1 MNSVNDMPNLLKS
14 FYISFY
20 VSALFGASLHIGTEL
35 LTAPSIFWAGAAISI
50 WPALLFFVR
59 LFMAPVARTSPNL
72 NRLIA
77 CAGLG
82 LIVGVLSYDN
92 NAEAT
97 WFYLYNCALGVAGS
111 LLYIYWYSRLGRVD
125 SAELANDKTLPPF
138 QLKSADG
145 TMWDSNDAKN
155 YPALMLFFRGNWCPL
170 CMAQIKEI
178 SSLYQQLERMGI
190 KVLLVSPQPE
200 KHTQSLAA
208 KFNVNFTF
216 LIDENGAVARQL
228 GIAAKQGT
236 PKGMEVLGYESDTV
250 LPTAIALDSTG
261 KIIWTDQ
268 TDNYRVR
275 PEPQMFI
282 DVFRQHDL
290 SHQ

>member
-1 MNSVNDMPNLLKS
+1 MPNLLKS

-20 VSALFGASLHIGTEL
+20 VSALLAASLHIGTEL

-50 WPALLFFVR
+50 WPALLFFIR
-59 LFMAPVARTSPNL
+59 LFIAPIARTSPNL

-92 NAEAT
+92 NAEAI
-97 WFYLYNCALGVAGS
+97 WFYLYNSALGVAGS
-111 LLYIYWYSRLGRVD
+111 VLYIYWYSRLGRIN
-125 SAELANDKTLPPF
+125 SAELANGATLPPF

-145 TMWDSNDAKN
+145 TMWDSSDAKN

-178 SSLYQQLERMGI
+178 ASLYQQLDRMGI

-200 KHTQSLAA
+200 KHTQSLAS

-216 LIDENGAVARQL
+216 LVDENGAVAKRL
-228 GIAAKQGT
+228 GIDAKQGT

-250 LPTAIALDSTG
+250 LPTAIALDSAG

-275 PEPQMFI
+275 PEPEMFI
-282 DVFRQHDL
+282 NVFRQHDL
-290 SHQ
+290 SHE

>member
-1 MNSVNDMPNLLKS
+1 MPNLLKS

-20 VSALFGASLHIGTEL
+20 VSALLAASLHIGTEL

-50 WPALLFFVR
+50 WPALLFFIR
-59 LFMAPVARTSPNL
+59 LFIAPIARTSPNL

-92 NAEAT
+92 NAEAI
-97 WFYLYNCALGVAGS
+97 WFYLYNSALGVAGS
-111 LLYIYWYSRLGRVD
+111 LLYIYWYSRLGRIN
-125 SAELANDKTLPPF
+125 SAELANGATLPPF

-145 TMWDSNDAKN
+145 TMWDSSDAKN

-178 SSLYQQLERMGI
+178 ASLYQQLDRMGI

-200 KHTQSLAA
+200 KHTQSLAS

-216 LIDENGAVARQL
+216 LVDENGAVAKRL
-228 GIAAKQGT
+228 GIDAKQGT

-250 LPTAIALDSTG
+250 LPTAIALDSAG

-275 PEPQMFI
+275 PEPEMFI
-282 DVFRQHDL
+282 NVFRQHDL
-290 SHQ
+290 SHE